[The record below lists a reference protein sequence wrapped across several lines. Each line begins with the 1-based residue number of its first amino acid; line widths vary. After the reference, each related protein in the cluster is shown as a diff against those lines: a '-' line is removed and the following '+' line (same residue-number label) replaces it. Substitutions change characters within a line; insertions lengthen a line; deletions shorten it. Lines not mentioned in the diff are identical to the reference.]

1 MIIAASKL
9 FCMFVGLRMYTRLF
23 LTKSTAWDDWTIAL
37 ASVLSSLLGSLVRES
52 GKVDEA

>member
-1 MIIAASKL
+1 
-9 FCMFVGLRMYTRLF
+9 MYTRLF